1 MIGGSLSKLIVPDP
15 PPPSEESV
23 TISKK
28 EYEQLIEKSRQLGMI
43 KKLLGGQN
51 VNLPAAA
58 GGGDGK
64 RKVADEGQGSQKGQ
78 KKMEG

>member
-28 EYEQLIEKSRQLGMI
+28 EYEQLIEKSRQLEMI
-43 KKLLGGQN
+43 KKVLGGQS

-58 GGGDGK
+58 AGGDGK
-64 RKVADEGQGSQKGQ
+64 RKVADEG
-78 KKMEG
+78 

>member
-28 EYEQLIEKSRQLGMI
+28 EYEQLIEVKTVGNDKES
-43 KKLLGGQN
+43 
-51 VNLPAAA
+51 V
-58 GGGDGK
+58 GGD
-64 RKVADEGQGSQKGQ
+64 RV
-78 KKMEG
+78 